1 MGKAG
6 KLDLEMKEILR
17 SFEQAEKDTSSLPL
31 NPPPADEFDRI
42 WTRIQAE
49 RELIPDPVPTVK
61 PRRRCI
67 NKIFAVGV
75 AAAVLTVGG
84 CFVAMGTKSY
94 FYRDGRSVNQGVV
107 YNNDSGALTVRSEEE
122 AYEKI
127 AEELGVKT
135 LKLGYMPE
143 GMRFQDVTIGI
154 GYGKLRYEYKNER
167 ITFIQA
173 KSSLKTSM
181 MYSSDTEEGYK
192 IWNSGL
198 HADIEVRT
206 EDVDT
211 NDKGYEAQFVY
222 NGVYYYISA
231 IMNQEEFDKM
241 ITKIHI

>member
-1 MGKAG
+1 
-6 KLDLEMKEILR
+6 MKEILR

-61 PRRRCI
+61 PRRRCV

-107 YNNDSGALTVRSEEE
+107 YNNDSGALMVRSEEE

-143 GMRFQDVTIGI
+143 GMYFEKLIVDK
-154 GYGKLRYEYKNER
+154 GYTKLQYKYKDSN
-167 ITFIQA
+167 IFFIQA
-173 KSSLKTSM
+173 KSSLRTSITHA
-181 MYSSDTEEGYK
+181 SDTNEKYE
-192 IWNSGL
+192 IWNAGL
-198 HADIEVRT
+198 HINIKVCDESVKS
-206 EDVDT
+206 EEW
-211 NDKGYEAQFVY
+211 GYMAEFVY
-222 NGVYYYISA
+222 NGVYYYLSG
-231 IMNQEEFDKM
+231 IMEQNYFDEILK
-241 ITKIHI
+241 KIHF